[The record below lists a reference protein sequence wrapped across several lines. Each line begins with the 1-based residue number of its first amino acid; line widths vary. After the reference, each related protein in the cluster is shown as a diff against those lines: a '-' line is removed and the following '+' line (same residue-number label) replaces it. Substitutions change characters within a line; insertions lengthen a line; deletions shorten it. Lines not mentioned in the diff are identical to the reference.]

1 MHSRRRFL
9 SRVGFTPFLLQAR
22 GLLAQSGTD
31 VTSLGISAA
40 SALMRNGE
48 LSPLEL
54 TEAYLQRIVQ
64 FEDSINA
71 YIYVGQEAALEQ
83 ARVLT
88 EELARGQWRGPLHGI
103 PLGLKD
109 NIDTAGIPTTAA
121 NAMLEHRIPMD
132 DAPVWTRLASS
143 GAVLLGKLNMHE
155 FAYGGTSSISHAG
168 PVHNPWNLE
177 RMCC

>member
-31 VTSLGISAA
+31 LTSLGISAA

-54 TEAYLQRIVQ
+54 TEAYLQRIAQ

-121 NAMLEHRIPMD
+121 NAMLEHRIPEV

-143 GAVLLGKLNMHE
+143 GAVLFRQAQYARIRVRRHL
-155 FAYGGTSSISHAG
+155 F
-168 PVHNPWNLE
+168 NLACWSCSQSVE
-177 RMCC
+177 P

>member
-9 SRVGFTPFLLQAR
+9 SRVGLTPFLLQAR

-54 TEAYLQRIVQ
+54 TEAYLQRIAQ

-71 YIYVGQEAALEQ
+71 
-83 ARVLT
+83 
-88 EELARGQWRGPLHGI
+88 
-103 PLGLKD
+103 
-109 NIDTAGIPTTAA
+109 
-121 NAMLEHRIPMD
+121 
-132 DAPVWTRLASS
+132 
-143 GAVLLGKLNMHE
+143 
-155 FAYGGTSSISHAG
+155 
-168 PVHNPWNLE
+168 
-177 RMCC
+177 